1 MLMLG
6 YLTLKMQWTVETMV
20 NMLLLLLL
28 RHLAKSIV
36 VARLGYTIV
45 KHRIPDVRRSVDVHV
60 SLKRSIIDF
69 LLSQRQMKNE
79 RKLNMCV
86 CGKKKNIS
94 LSLYL
99 CLTVYA
105 SFREVDTS
113 LQRACVVGEIL
124 VDALCCRRS

>member
-20 NMLLLLLL
+20 NMLLLL

-36 VARLGYTIV
+36 VARLGYTVV

-69 LLSQRQMKNE
+69 LLSQ
-79 RKLNMCV
+79 
-86 CGKKKNIS
+86 GK
-94 LSLYL
+94 
-99 CLTVYA
+99 
-105 SFREVDTS
+105 
-113 LQRACVVGEIL
+113 
-124 VDALCCRRS
+124 

>member
-94 LSLYL
+94 LSLSLPY
-99 CLTVYA
+99 CLRILQGSRYVA
-105 SFREVDTS
+105 SES
-113 LQRACVVGEIL
+113 LR
-124 VDALCCRRS
+124 CRGNPC